1 MKYVRRW
8 AVQGLKP
15 NGDRAT
21 TIFDLLYGRQRV
33 MVYPATLDTFAVAVE
48 GEDFRGL
55 AAAAQSQIECTVAAS
70 HAEHGARTLGL
81 RPYDTAAMELFV
93 MLPRKSMHI
102 VYARERLKL
111 LTETF
116 GYILDWIQ

>member
-1 MKYVRRW
+1 
-8 AVQGLKP
+8 
-15 NGDRAT
+15 
-21 TIFDLLYGRQRV
+21 
-33 MVYPATLDTFAVAVE
+33 
-48 GEDFRGL
+48 
-55 AAAAQSQIECTVAAS
+55 VAAS

-116 GYILDWIQ
+116 GSILDWIQ